1 MRTRY
6 LLSASTLMNLC
17 SQSIRE
23 VRYQKTTSKR
33 GRFAI
38 VEERLKESA
47 AGRFAVVEELK
58 LKKTLSVAGRFA
70 IVEERLKAKD
80 LRRKCGRSLRDC

>member
-1 MRTRY
+1 M
-6 LLSASTLMNLC
+6 A
-17 SQSIRE
+17 
-23 VRYQKTTSKR
+23 

-70 IVEERLKAKD
+70 IVEERLAIVED
-80 LRRKCGRSLRDC
+80 